1 MNTDKQKIFTVEVLD
16 RIEKPDPNIAVESV
30 RKQFK
35 PILDEY
41 CVYVPDHVDHYWH
54 RVESEAYT
62 LDEFTEEMQRHT
74 QRYLY
79 NSYSQKIRTA
89 LQNELLE
96 LAADYM
102 MKIRLAVPELTK
114 PYSGNVQES
123 VLRVLNHESIM
134 LHFEDVENE
143 QFKRIPIYELRKDKS
158 TRNEYTKTLIRELQS
173 NDKRLGLFD
182 RQCIYEPAMG
192 YYAQLER
199 WADNL
204 YNRIR
209 TILINDLAKQA
220 EKNSLQ
226 L

>member
-16 RIEKPDPNIAVESV
+16 RIERPDPNIAVESV

-41 CVYVPDHVDHYWH
+41 CVYIPDHVDHYWH
-54 RVESEAYT
+54 RVESETYT
-62 LDEFTEEMQRHT
+62 LDEFAEEMQRHT

-79 NSYSQKIRTA
+79 NSYSQKIKTA

-96 LAADYM
+96 LTAEYM

-143 QFKRIPIYELRKDKS
+143 QFKRIPIYELRKDKN

-220 EKNSLQ
+220 EKNSL
-226 L
+226 

>member
-1 MNTDKQKIFTVEVLD
+1 MNTEKQKVFTVEVLD
-16 RIEKPDPNIAVESV
+16 KIERPDPNIAVESV

-41 CVYVPDHVDHYWH
+41 CVYIPDHVDHYWH
-54 RVESEAYT
+54 RVESETYT

-96 LAADYM
+96 LTAEYM
-102 MKIRLAVPELTK
+102 MRIRLAVPELTR
-114 PYSGNVQES
+114 PYSGGVQES
-123 VLRVLNHESIM
+123 ILRVLNHESIM
-134 LHFEDVENE
+134 LHFEDVDNE
-143 QFKRIPIYELRKDKS
+143 QIKRIPIYDLRKDKS
-158 TRNEYTKTLIRELQS
+158 ARNEYTKTLIRELQS

-182 RQCIYEPAMG
+182 RQCILEPALG
-192 YYAQLER
+192 YYAQFER
-199 WADNL
+199 WADRL

-220 EKNSLQ
+220 EKNSL
-226 L
+226 

>member
-16 RIEKPDPNIAVESV
+16 RIERPDPNIAVESV

-41 CVYVPDHVDHYWH
+41 CVYIPDHVDHYWH
-54 RVESEAYT
+54 RVESETYT
-62 LDEFTEEMQRHT
+62 LDEFAEEMQRHT

-79 NSYSQKIRTA
+79 NSYSQKIKTA

-96 LAADYM
+96 LTAEYM
-102 MKIRLAVPELTK
+102 MKIRLAVPELTR
-114 PYSGNVQES
+114 PYSGGVQES
-123 VLRVLNHESIM
+123 ILRVLNHESIM

-143 QFKRIPIYELRKDKS
+143 QFKRIPIYELRKDKN

-182 RQCIYEPAMG
+182 RQCILEPALG
-192 YYAQLER
+192 YYAQIER
-199 WADNL
+199 WADRL
-204 YNRIR
+204 YDRIR

-220 EKNSLQ
+220 DKNSQ
-226 L
+226 

>member
-1 MNTDKQKIFTVEVLD
+1 MNTEKQKIFTVEVLD
-16 RIEKPDPNIAVESV
+16 KIERPDPNIAVESV

-41 CVYVPDHVDHYWH
+41 CVYIPDHVDHYWL
-54 RVESEAYT
+54 RVESETYT

-79 NSYSQKIRTA
+79 NSYSQKIKTA

-96 LAADYM
+96 LTAEYM

-143 QFKRIPIYELRKDKS
+143 QFKRIPIYELRKDKN
-158 TRNEYTKTLIRELQS
+158 TRNEYIKTLIRELQS

-226 L
+226 

>member
-16 RIEKPDPNIAVESV
+16 RIERPDPNIAVESV

-41 CVYVPDHVDHYWH
+41 CVYIPDHVDHYWH
-54 RVESEAYT
+54 RVESETYT
-62 LDEFTEEMQRHT
+62 LDEFAEEMQRHT

-79 NSYSQKIRTA
+79 NSYSQKIKTA

-96 LAADYM
+96 LTAEYM

-143 QFKRIPIYELRKDKS
+143 QFKRIPIYGLRKDKS

-209 TILINDLAKQA
+209 TTLINDLAKQA
-220 EKNSLQ
+220 EKNSL
-226 L
+226 

>member
-16 RIEKPDPNIAVESV
+16 RIERPNPNIAVESV

-41 CVYVPDHVDHYWH
+41 CVYIPDHVDHYWH
-54 RVESEAYT
+54 RVESETYT
-62 LDEFTEEMQRHT
+62 LDEFAEEMQRHT

-79 NSYSQKIRTA
+79 NSYSQKIKTA

-96 LAADYM
+96 LTAEYM

-143 QFKRIPIYELRKDKS
+143 QFKRIPIYGLRKDKS

-220 EKNSLQ
+220 EKNSL
-226 L
+226 

>member
-16 RIEKPDPNIAVESV
+16 RIERPDPNIAVESV

-41 CVYVPDHVDHYWH
+41 CVYIPDHVDHYWH
-54 RVESEAYT
+54 RVESETYT
-62 LDEFTEEMQRHT
+62 LDEFAEEMQRHT

-79 NSYSQKIRTA
+79 NSYSQKIKTA

-96 LAADYM
+96 LTAEYM

-143 QFKRIPIYELRKDKS
+143 QFKRIPIYGLRKDKS

-220 EKNSLQ
+220 EKNSL
-226 L
+226 